1 MKQLIALLL
10 ENLILDF
17 QGDVSLDAVREL
29 LKGDDSR
36 ESRALLGKLVEE
48 RGIDD
53 FMLTLAD
60 CLKDFIRTGINE
72 ETVREQIRLY
82 TES

>member
-17 QGDVSLDAVREL
+17 QGDLSLEAVRDL
-29 LKGDDSR
+29 LKSDDSR

-48 RGIDD
+48 RGVDD

-72 ETVREQIRLY
+72 ETVHEQIRLY